1 MIETAELRK
10 RLCRTLD
17 EAKRAAAARRR
28 RAAAAEQD
36 GARVLAEVV
45 APLFKTVA
53 SFLKA
58 ESYPFRVIT
67 PHEAVRL
74 ASETSGE
81 NFIELAVE
89 TTTDV
94 PAIVGRVSRTWGRRI
109 LTNETVVAEATDIAN
124 LSDEDVLAFLLKA
137 LPPFVER

>member
-1 MIETAELRK
+1 METAELRK

-17 EAKRAAAARRR
+17 EAKRAA
-28 RAAAAEQD
+28 EQD
-36 GARVLAEVV
+36 GVRMLAEVV

-58 ESYPFRVIT
+58 ENYPFRVTT
-67 PHEAVRL
+67 PYEAVRL
-74 ASETSGE
+74 ASETSSE
-81 NFIELAVE
+81 NFIELAIE
-89 TTTDV
+89 TTTDL

-124 LSDEDVLAFLLKA
+124 LTDEDVLAFLLKA